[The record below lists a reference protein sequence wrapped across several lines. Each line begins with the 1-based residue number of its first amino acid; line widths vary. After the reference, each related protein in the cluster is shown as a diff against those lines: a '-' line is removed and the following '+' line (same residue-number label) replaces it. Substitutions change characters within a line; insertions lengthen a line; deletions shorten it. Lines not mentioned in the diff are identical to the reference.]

1 MASLLP
7 AIDHSS
13 SLKGR
18 CISLLQDDQNTSCW
32 QAGQKRSQNIFSWG
46 GQDEIH
52 FLGFQIFPYDMH
64 LHTFQESFQNL
75 PGTVTLSRLTWR
87 HHSMTVHWHC
97 PSLTLPPFF
106 NRRAL
111 RMVDRCARACAIY
124 KGPSTSS
131 ASPSPQSI
139 LTSRGP
145 RKSIQD
151 EVDPPNKSGHVLL
164 ANVPN
169 KVWAALGVLK
179 SMLST
184 FF

>member
-1 MASLLP
+1 
-7 AIDHSS
+7 
-13 SLKGR
+13 
-18 CISLLQDDQNTSCW
+18 
-32 QAGQKRSQNIFSWG
+32 
-46 GQDEIH
+46 
-52 FLGFQIFPYDMH
+52 
-64 LHTFQESFQNL
+64 
-75 PGTVTLSRLTWR
+75 
-87 HHSMTVHWHC
+87 
-97 PSLTLPPFF
+97 
-106 NRRAL
+106 
-111 RMVDRCARACAIY
+111 MVDRCARACAIY

>member
-1 MASLLP
+1 MLASRAEKEP
-7 AIDHSS
+7 
-13 SLKGR
+13 
-18 CISLLQDDQNTSCW
+18 
-32 QAGQKRSQNIFSWG
+32 
-46 GQDEIH
+46 EH
-52 FLGFQIFPYDMH
+52 FLLGGTGWNPFSGISDFSLWHAFTYI
-64 LHTFQESFQNL
+64 SGVL
-75 PGTVTLSRLTWR
+75 PEPPWTITLSRLTWS

-139 LTSRGP
+139 LTSCGP

-164 ANVPN
+164 GNVRN